1 MSDEEEK
8 IMTFDAT
15 EEKGADGDPENPDN
29 MDAMA
34 FEEGNNEIVDD
45 ENESEFTVTN
55 PQNNNGHIVYECRGV
70 DDKGTW
76 TGMRR
81 FNEFYIL
88 REKLEMNWPGIPI
101 P

>member
-1 MSDEEEK
+1 MSDQDDD
-8 IMTFDAT
+8 MVFDAT
-15 EEKGADGDPENPDN
+15 EDKPVDVEAEG

-34 FEEGNNEIVDD
+34 FEQGNDSVDDD

-70 DDKGTW
+70 DDQGTW

-81 FNEFYIL
+81 FNEFYML
-88 REKLEMNWPGIPI
+88 REKLEQNWPGVPI

>member
-8 IMTFDAT
+8 MMTFDAT
-15 EEKGADGDPENPDN
+15 EDKAEGDPENAEN

-34 FEEGNNEIVDD
+34 FEEGNNDLVDD
-45 ENESEFTVTN
+45 ENETEFTVTN

-81 FNEFYIL
+81 FNEFFML
-88 REKLEMNWPGIPI
+88 REKLEQNWPGVPI